1 MLLATFVYECPFG
14 IETLPVN
21 QHITTFNLRYLKQMF
36 TFVIVIVC
44 IMRSSP
50 MAA

>member
-1 MLLATFVYECPFG
+1 MLLATFVYECSFG

-21 QHITTFNLRYLKQMF
+21 QHITTFNLRFPKQMYI
-36 TFVIVIVC
+36 FVIVIVY

-50 MAA
+50 MVA